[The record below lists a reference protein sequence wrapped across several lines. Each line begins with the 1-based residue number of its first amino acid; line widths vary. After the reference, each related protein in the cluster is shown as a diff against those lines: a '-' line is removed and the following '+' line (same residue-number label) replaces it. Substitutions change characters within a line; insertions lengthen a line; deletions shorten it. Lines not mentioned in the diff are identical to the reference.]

1 MWLIS
6 ISTISLQYWYCL
18 YCSNNRKMSLQVSIG
33 SSTASWP
40 INFQNSQGFSGKILS
55 YSIQRKIISIS
66 ISKVLWKTSHSNYT
80 AINTHFLRFY
90 IQLKV
95 IRENLIF
102 ILNYSCRL
110 LFYQKALPH
119 IIINTDFLKVSD
131 ILVPNWNI
139 KCQLE
144 LMCVQYDF
152 WLESAWNKNT
162 PFKPKFAWKIN
173 TRKNMI
179 LHEILLAVISLDC
192 ISFET
197 SSYYMLFFFLL
208 YVKFMWP
215 LSREIF
221 RAS

>member
-1 MWLIS
+1 
-6 ISTISLQYWYCL
+6 
-18 YCSNNRKMSLQVSIG
+18 MSLQVSIG

-55 YSIQRKIISIS
+55 YSIQRKIISIF

-80 AINTHFLRFY
+80 AVNTHFLRFY
-90 IQLKV
+90 VQLKV

-131 ILVPNWNI
+131 ILVSNWNI

-144 LMCVQYDF
+144 LICVHYDL
-152 WLESAWNKNT
+152 WLESACNKNT
-162 PFKPKFAWKIN
+162 PSKPHFAWIIN
-173 TRKNMI
+173 TWRKYDIIWNSFGCDIFRLYVVWDVFI
-179 LHEILLAVISLDC
+179 LHAILFSHVRKIHVATLKRNI
-192 ISFET
+192 
-197 SSYYMLFFFLL
+197 
-208 YVKFMWP
+208 
-215 LSREIF
+215 
-221 RAS
+221 

>member
-1 MWLIS
+1 MCIIS

-162 PFKPKFAWKIN
+162 PFKPNFAWKIN
-173 TRKNMI
+173 TWRKYDITWNSFCRDIFGLYFIWDIFI
-179 LHEILLAVISLDC
+179 LHVILFSLVRK
-192 ISFET
+192 IH
-197 SSYYMLFFFLL
+197 
-208 YVKFMWP
+208 V
-215 LSREIF
+215 
-221 RAS
+221 ASIKRNI